1 MLKPR
6 FFPTL
11 AIGAALILTM
21 KLAEIASGLSSIAPA
36 VAADAPP
43 AEDPAH
49 AAAPEG
55 SAAEVPADTA
65 STGDAFVVDPANMSA
80 SEIAVLQALS
90 ARRAELE
97 ERSRELDLRD
107 QLLAATEKRVNERIA
122 DLKAIETHIE
132 SLMRTRDEQAELQ
145 IASLVKVYETM
156 KPVDAARIFE
166 KLDPDVLLDVAQRMK
181 PAKIALVLAAMEP
194 TQAQLLTVRLASWLT
209 LPPATAETVA
219 PSPPSMPAPGTPG

>member
-6 FFPTL
+6 FFPAL
-11 AIGAALILTM
+11 AIGAALVLAM
-21 KLAEIASGLSSIAPA
+21 KLAEVASGLSSISPA
-36 VAADAPP
+36 IAADAPP
-43 AEDPAH
+43 PEEAPH
-49 AAAPEG
+49 VAAPDEG
-55 SAAEVPADTA
+55 AVEAPAETET
-65 STGDAFVVDPANMSA
+65 TGDAFVVDPANMSA

-194 TQAQLLTVRLASWLT
+194 TQAQLLTVRLASRLT

-219 PSPPSMPAPGTPG
+219 PNPPATPAPGTPG